1 VRLFVAVWPSTPA
14 VADLASAVSAL
25 RVDGT
30 APRWLPANRWHVT
43 LAFLG
48 EVDDAT
54 VPRLRPG
61 LGRAALRAAPTEL
74 QLTGAG
80 RFGLGVLWV
89 GLAGEVAPLTELAT
103 RAAAAA
109 RRTGIEVEDRRFH
122 PHLTVARGRPGADL
136 QSWAKALA
144 SYAGPAWPMDRVSLV
159 RSQLGPK
166 PTYTELESWPI
177 TGR

>member
-1 VRLFVAVWPSTPA
+1 VRLFVAVWPSAPA

-25 RVDGT
+25 HVDGT
-30 APRWLPANRWHVT
+30 APQWLPANRWHVT

-54 VPRLRPG
+54 VSRLRAG
-61 LGRAALRAAPTEL
+61 LGRRARRAAPTEL

-80 RFGLGVLWV
+80 RFGRGVLWV
-89 GLAGEVAPLTELAT
+89 GVAGDVVPLTELAT
-103 RAAAAA
+103 HTAAAA

-136 QSWAKALA
+136 GPWAKALA

-159 RSQLGPK
+159 QSQLGPK
-166 PTYTELESWPI
+166 PTYTELGSWPI
-177 TGR
+177 AGR

>member
-1 VRLFVAVWPSTPA
+1 VRLFVAVWPSAPA

-25 RVDGT
+25 HVDGT

-43 LAFLG
+43 LAFLD

-54 VPRLRPG
+54 VPRLRAG
-61 LGRAALRAAPTEL
+61 LGRRARRAAPTEL

-80 RFGLGVLWV
+80 RFGRGVLWV
-89 GLAGEVAPLTELAT
+89 GVAGDVVSLTELAT
-103 RAAAAA
+103 HTAAAA

-136 QSWAKALA
+136 GPWAKALA

-177 TGR
+177 TDR